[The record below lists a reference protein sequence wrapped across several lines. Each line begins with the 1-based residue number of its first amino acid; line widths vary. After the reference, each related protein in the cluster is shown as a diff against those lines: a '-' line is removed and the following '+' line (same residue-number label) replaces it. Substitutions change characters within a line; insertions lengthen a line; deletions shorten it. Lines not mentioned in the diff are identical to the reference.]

1 MSRRAQASSSG
12 SRSQAT
18 RAASTAPGRSP
29 ACSARWESRRG
40 RLARGLVEPRPGLLD
55 PLLQLDAHLGEVHAG
70 EEAVLVE
77 RQRLVRPALRDRR
90 LEGERIAPETALL
103 EPHLVV
109 RPGLDRSLA
118 DRPPQVVQR
127 LAERPAGFLR
137 AQLRPEEREEG
148 VPPVKPPRDARA
160 RGRPAG
166 PDAWAASGSAALPAA
181 PFEQLERSKR
191 METKHIDASLAAV
204 TGTNTRVT
212 RGG

>member
-18 RAASTAPGRSP
+18 CAASTAPGRSP
-29 ACSARWESRRG
+29 APSARWESAAAAWP
-40 RLARGLVEPRPGLLD
+40 ARLVEPRPGLLD

-77 RQRLVRPALRDRR
+77 RQRLVRPALRDRC
-90 LEGERIAPETALL
+90 LEGERVAPETALL

-127 LAERPAGFLR
+127 LAERPAGFLP
-137 AQLRPEEREEG
+137 AQLGPEERQEG
-148 VPPVKPPRDARA
+148 IPPVKPPRMREREVGQQGQTLGLRRDQPH
-160 RGRPAG
+160 GRR
-166 PDAWAASGSAALPAA
+166 L